1 MALHTD
7 YIHFHNDDDGVDDVV
22 ASWWRWWSSMSTSA
36 PRRLTPWRR
45 GCGGSSSTSCRGCSA
60 WRDQSMT
67 RTDTGEHDINT
78 GRYLIYLVLDIWIY
92 VTCRYLL
99 LIFAFYYWWLN
110 LLIGFNFAWKLSSNQ
125 ICVAISISISN
136 SAYLWDIKSE
146 RNIETKRDIWYDDE
160 CSRNGELMM
169 PPCRT
174 TSISSKFLF
183 LCKDFNNILKL
194 CLFMTCHFVHHPASA
209 SILCP
214 EDRNGDIWI
223 NLSASKLSYFT
234 SFKSMQVRLT

>member
-1 MALHTD
+1 
-7 YIHFHNDDDGVDDVV
+7 
-22 ASWWRWWSSMSTSA
+22 
-36 PRRLTPWRR
+36 
-45 GCGGSSSTSCRGCSA
+45 
-60 WRDQSMT
+60 
-67 RTDTGEHDINT
+67 
-78 GRYLIYLVLDIWIY
+78 
-92 VTCRYLL
+92 
-99 LIFAFYYWWLN
+99 
-110 LLIGFNFAWKLSSNQ
+110 
-125 ICVAISISISN
+125 
-136 SAYLWDIKSE
+136 
-146 RNIETKRDIWYDDE
+146 
-160 CSRNGELMM
+160 MM

-214 EDRNGDIWI
+214 EDRNSDIWI